1 MAVPHA
7 KSGDLVHA
15 LPVANNSEALTSE
28 TLIRDDN
35 VEIFRLVLDAG
46 THMQEHKAA
55 GAMLVQC
62 LQGEAKFRA
71 QDKEHMLTPGSMI
84 YLRDAEPHEVATDV
98 PAVLLIT
105 LFLHR
110 K

>member
-7 KSGDLVHA
+7 KSGDLVYA
-15 LPVANNSEALTSE
+15 LPPANNSETLKSE

-35 VEIFRLVLDAG
+35 VEIFRLVLEAG
-46 THMQEHKAA
+46 TRMQEHKAA
-55 GAMLVQC
+55 GSMLVQC
-62 LQGEAKFRA
+62 LQGEAQFRA
-71 QDKEHMLTPGSMI
+71 QGQEQMLTPGSMI
-84 YLRDAEPHEVATDV
+84 YLRDAEPHEVATEV